1 MMLLLAPLLIP
12 LVTALL
18 TAVLPAH
25 PRLRRGL
32 SLAGVLLLLGAALA
46 LLVAV
51 GPAGRLSVALGDW
64 PLPFAIQ
71 FVADGLSAALV
82 LVAALLGLTVLLYQF
97 ATEPANREAPGLQP
111 LVQGLLAAVVAV
123 FLAADLFNLYVWFEL
138 LLMATLGLLLLGGR
152 PWQAEAALKYF
163 ALSMLGTLLMLA
175 AVGLIYGASG
185 QLNFG
190 ALAVASQAPAVAQGL
205 TLFVVMLLLALL
217 LKAGAFPLF
226 AWLPASYHTLSPPLL
241 ALVGGLL
248 TKVAIYV
255 MLRLSGQVFS
265 ATPAFLYE
273 ALGWLAMLTLVTGV
287 LGAAYHWDLRRILA
301 FHIVSQIG
309 YLLLGIALAT
319 PAGAAGTAFFLI
331 HNILVKANLFLLA
344 GLIWLSAGHPD
355 LRRIGGLYLARP
367 WLALL
372 FLLNAFSLVG
382 VPPSSGFWGKFL
394 LVQEAFAQQRFLW
407 GGLALG
413 VGLLTLYS
421 MSKIWL
427 EGFWKPHP
435 DPTRLAGSQPQ
446 GDGGPRLAYAA
457 VTFSTLLV
465 LALGLYPQPLID
477 WLQQATA
484 GYWAGFGPA

>member
-1 MMLLLAPLLIP
+1 MLLLAPLLIP

-18 TAVLPAH
+18 TAVLPSH

-46 LLVAV
+46 LLAAV
-51 GPAGRLSVALGDW
+51 GQSGRLSVALGDW
-64 PLPFAIQ
+64 PLPYAIEFA
-71 FVADGLSAALV
+71 ADGLSAALV
-82 LVAALLGLTVLLYQF
+82 LVAALLGFIVLLYQI

-111 LVQGLLAAVVAV
+111 LFQGLMAAVMAV

-152 PWQAEAALKYF
+152 PWHAEAALKYF
-163 ALSMLGTLLMLA
+163 VLSLLGTLLMLA
-175 AVGLIYGASG
+175 AVGLIYGATG
-185 QLNFG
+185 QLNLG
-190 ALAVASQAPAVAQGL
+190 ALAQASQAPAVAQGL
-205 TLFVVMLLLALL
+205 TLYVVMLLLALL

-241 ALVGGLL
+241 ALLGGLL

-255 MLRLSGQVFS
+255 LLRLTGQVFS

-309 YLLLGIALAT
+309 YLLLGIALAS

-344 GLIWLSAGHPD
+344 GLMWLSAGHPD
-355 LRRIGGLYLARP
+355 LRRIGGLYPARP

-372 FLLNAFSLVG
+372 FLVNAFSLVG

-435 DPTRLAGSQPQ
+435 EPARLAGPQ
-446 GDGGPRLAYAA
+446 AQGGGGPRLAYAA
-457 VTFSTLLV
+457 LTLSTLVV
-465 LALGLYPQPLID
+465 LALGLYPQPFID

-484 GYWAGFGPA
+484 GYWAGLGQA

>member
-1 MMLLLAPLLIP
+1 MLLLAPLLIP
-12 LVTALL
+12 LFTALL
-18 TAVLPAH
+18 TAVLPSR

-32 SLAGVLLLLGAALA
+32 SLAGVLLLVGAALA
-46 LLVAV
+46 LLAAV
-51 GPAGRLSVALGDW
+51 SQTGRLSVALGDW
-64 PLPFAIQ
+64 PLPYAIEFA
-71 FVADGLSAALV
+71 ADGLSAALV
-82 LVAALLGLTVLLYQF
+82 LVAALLGLTVLLYQI
-97 ATEPANREAPGLQP
+97 AIEPADREAPGLQP
-111 LVQGLLAAVVAV
+111 LFQGLLAAVMAV

-138 LLMATLGLLLLGGR
+138 LLMVTLGLLLLGGR
-152 PWQAEAALKYF
+152 PWHAEAAFKYF
-163 ALSMLGTLLMLA
+163 TLSMLGTLLMLA
-175 AVGLIYGASG
+175 AVGLIYGATG
-185 QLNFG
+185 QLNLG

-226 AWLPASYHTLSPPLL
+226 AWLPASYHTLSLPLL

-248 TKVAIYV
+248 TKVALYV
-255 MLRLSGQVFS
+255 LLRLTGQVFS
-265 ATPAFLYE
+265 TVPGFLYE

-344 GLIWLSAGHPD
+344 GLIWISAGHPD
-355 LRRIGGLYLARP
+355 LRRIGGLYPARP

-372 FLLNAFSLVG
+372 FLINAFSLVG

-435 DPTRLAGSQPQ
+435 EPARLAEPQ
-446 GDGGPRLAYAA
+446 AQGGGGPWLAYAA
-457 VTFSTLLV
+457 LGLSTLLV

-477 WLQQATA
+477 WLRQATA
-484 GYWAGFGPA
+484 GYWAGFGQA